1 MFHLYY
7 SLSLQT
13 AKDSSELISRVICD
27 YSRSRNRR
35 GRGDAN
41 KRRVRGGGGKLST
54 PCFIYEAAHM
64 CNLDSFFISML
75 YFWIF
80 SLELYILFKQYTMV
94 MTKLQHKT
102 DQLALTIVKI
112 RNSHSVV
119 FFKIQSCIKIA
130 PYFEGTY
137 KLWVIVL

>member
-1 MFHLYY
+1 ML
-7 SLSLQT
+7 
-13 AKDSSELISRVICD
+13 
-27 YSRSRNRR
+27 
-35 GRGDAN
+35 
-41 KRRVRGGGGKLST
+41 LST

-75 YFWIF
+75 YFWVSLCIFTTF

-112 RNSHSVV
+112 RNRHSVV